1 MGKIKKITE
10 NELVGGIQTTDVY
23 PVTSVKAVYDE
34 NNERLDSILNRRGV
48 VNISTNYNSDH
59 TAEVLTLEQAIAKIP
74 SSDRVLGFTGTF
86 LTSNGWESYQ
96 FIGSSISEWLDAKKW
111 KEGNTSKFSTLGFY
125 SDSKLKV
132 GEPYID
138 PDTGL
143 DVVNVTLNSLGS
155 NGTFMDFSGA
165 WSNSSDSL
173 DKSTSCPIRYGAVCV
188 CCKQEDS
195 TSLKIVGIG
204 YGISSKGKYSST
216 EFFKSHKGWNINI
229 IAYFHNGNLVLDNTI
244 KTKYLSDEV
253 DILYN
258 NIIHYPKNGFELNA
272 SYGISGE
279 ANRIWCVNPK
289 AFRCNNEII
298 GVVVDCGNLGA
309 NTKLTIVKVKDG
321 VPAEELK
328 SIEVYKRGIYT
339 VYFDS
344 PISLSDEYIGVE
356 CSKLN
361 VGYKLHNG
369 DYSFFEFDTNGS
381 RKLEYLGATLNI
393 AFIEKKNALAEKIS
407 YLQNKSLG
415 NLGFYSLLEAE
426 VSDFDNNFKTIT
438 FKNLEKGVSY
448 VDFGSGSYIDN
459 VNITIE
465 SSSIKVPN
473 NYAIIGLATKRLD
486 SRHSIAKLI
495 CWGIGNSEENIYSE
509 YNSEKVLSQYHD
521 YSINVLAYYQGGK
534 VYLNS
539 IPNLYNKIEADNND
553 IILQSKYGFIEGNRT
568 GVSGFNGTSYWTFNL
583 LDPLSDTI
591 DILGV
596 VVEAC
601 SAGTI
606 EVVKIH
612 EGNPISVEVLTSKE
626 VEKAGVYKIWFD
638 SPVSVDNNYNIGVNS
653 TNNAGNATFRY
664 KLNNNDYGLTEYHES
679 NGVVSNYITYRGAT
693 LNIALLRK
701 RDANTLAGEE
711 AISIPAFS
719 HIDAPIIYNTYIDS
733 KGSVPALER
742 SYQAIIQLDHLLN
755 GLTEEYNIRFN
766 NNKDII
772 QTSAPVY
779 VNSGDDFSTASYVVL
794 DNKESKEYN
803 SNIKVLFEN
812 NPVYEFTLTN
822 RCVRASVSK
831 NKKPLVLCIGDS
843 ITDGQ
848 QALLYEDGLKNR
860 YSFHDICLEMF
871 MKDKIDAGNSGY
883 DIEMLGTKSRSR
895 KFKYN
900 NAEYTVKTYHEGYGG
915 SIASAWL
922 NGTVGGGVFKKDNST
937 LFSISAWVN
946 KYRTLSDDGRRL
958 YFGTNRETTGVAG
971 DNWGYY
977 EDGAKSNYKLG
988 TLVTNVESYNVCV
1001 PTHIHINLGANAT
1014 TSVEQWQQF
1023 INIIHSEYPNVIIG
1037 LSVFDTAGTYFPSLH
1052 RDYDD
1057 SFCFWNEYANN
1068 PNIGIDAN
1076 ISYHNKQFNT
1086 QVNLQNFYGK
1096 ENEKVYVLP
1105 FFYCTPS
1112 VESAS
1117 YRKLSAPL
1125 DDLLG
1130 RQPSKLMYGWGG
1142 IYHINPLAHSYCAYQ
1157 FYSWIKWTLAN

>member
-1 MGKIKKITE
+1 MSNRVQYRRDTKARWAEVNPVLMEGEVGLEIDTKNIKMGDGVHAW
-10 NELVGGIQTTDVY
+10 NELEYGIGIENITSELGDSENLAASQKLVTD
-23 PVTSVKAVYDE
+23 KF
-34 NNERLDSILNRRGV
+34 NKLD
-48 VNISTNYNSDH
+48 NI
-59 TAEVLTLEQAIAKIP
+59 V
-74 SSDRVLGFTGTF
+74 
-86 LTSNGWESYQ
+86 
-96 FIGSSISEWLDAKKW
+96 
-111 KEGNTSKFSTLGFY
+111 SKFKSLGFY
-125 SDSKLKV
+125 SSSNIIL

-138 PDTGL
+138 NDTNIE
-143 DVVNVTLNSLGS
+143 VVDVTLNSLAGNGS
-155 NGTFMDFSGA
+155 FLDFFGEWSESASGI
-165 WSNSSDSL
+165 N
-173 DKSTSCPIRYGAVCV
+173 TVVSCPTHYGAVFA
-188 CCKQEDS
+188 CCKPGDKS
-195 TSLKIVGIG
+195 SLMLAGIG
-204 YGISSKGKYSST
+204 YGISSIGKYSSSD
-216 EFFKSHKGWNINI
+216 FFANHEVWTMNLV
-229 IAYFHNGNLVLDNTI
+229 AYFYQGNIVVDNTS
-244 KTKYLSDEV
+244 YP
-253 DILYN
+253 N
-258 NIIHYPKNGFELNA
+258 NSNIHYPLKGFVFDANYGHSGNLGNIWCIDPRKNNIKEV
-272 SYGISGE
+272 YGI
-279 ANRIWCVNPK
+279 I
-289 AFRCNNEII
+289 
-298 GVVVDCGNLGA
+298 VDCGNNDN
-309 NTKLTIVKVKDG
+309 NTTLTAYKVKMDG
-321 VPAEELK
+321 SRAEEIK
-328 SIEVYKRGIYT
+328 SINIYKRGIYT
-339 VYFDS
+339 ICFDE
-344 PISLSDEYIGVE
+344 PITNNYLIGVRA
-356 CSKLN
+356 N
-361 VGYKLHNG
+361 VNIGYKLNNG
-369 DYSFFEFDTNGS
+369 DYGFFELSQNNLQEF
-381 RKLEYLGATLNI
+381 KGATLNI
-393 AFIEKKNALAEKIS
+393 ALLEKNDAITERLSSI
-407 YLQNKSLG
+407 QNKSLG
-415 NLGFYSLLEAE
+415 NLGFYSLID
-426 VSDFDNNFKTIT
+426 VTIVDFDKNFKNIT
-438 FKNLEKGVSY
+438 FNNLKNGLSY

-459 VNITIE
+459 ANINIKSE
-465 SSSIKVPN
+465 SIKVPN
-473 NYAIIGLATKRLD
+473 NYAIIGLATKRLN
-486 SRHSIAKLI
+486 STQSIAELI
-495 CWGIGNSEENIYSE
+495 CWGIGASENGVYKE
-509 YNSEKVLSQYHD
+509 YDSDKVLSKYKD
-521 YSINVLAYYQGGK
+521 YSINVLAYYQQGK
-534 VYLNS
+534 LHLNS
-539 IPNLYNKIEADNND
+539 IANLQNKLEYLSSS
-553 IILQSKYGFIEGNRT
+553 IISLQPKYGFIDKGSIGN
-568 GVSGFNGTSYWTFNL
+568 SGADSVSYWTSGI
-583 LDPLSDTI
+583 SDSI
-591 DILGV
+591 VDNINVIGIA
-596 VVEAC
+596 VEAA
-601 SAGTI
+601 SSGKI
-606 EVVKIH
+606 EVVKIYKDKSKPI
-612 EGNPISVEVLTSKE
+612 EVLATKTVAKAGIYRVYFDNPISLKN
-626 VEKAGVYKIWFD
+626 D
-638 SPVSVDNNYNIGVNS
+638 STIGVNC
-653 TNNAGNATFRY
+653 TKDAGNSKYKY
-664 KLNNNDYGLTEYHES
+664 KLNNGDYGLYEYHITDSGE
-679 NGVVSNYITYRGAT
+679 VRLFYNYSGAT
-693 LNIALLRK
+693 LNLALLLK
-701 RDANTLAGEE
+701 RDVNVFESEE
-711 AISIPAFS
+711 TPVFS
-719 HIDAPIIYNTYIDS
+719 HINAPIIYNTYIDS

-915 SIASAWL
+915 STASAWL

-1112 VESAS
+1112 VESAA
-1117 YRKLSAPL
+1117 YRRMSAPL

-1130 RQPSKLMYGWGG
+1130 REPSKLMYGWGG

-1157 FYSWIKWTLAN
+1157 FYSWLKWTLK